1 MIKQFLNVKVKLSGK
16 SSSLVLNRLLLNKV
30 SLKDIV
36 YVDGNVTFIIRYTD
50 LYQLRKVVRRSGCSV
65 SISSEGKN
73 HKVVSFIRTHVPSIA
88 AFLLTVFIFLQAFQ
102 YIWAVEITG
111 ATPEIRDEAAE
122 VLSNNG
128 IKPGV
133 RHSDLLLNQQSSAV
147 LYKEIEQLSWSD
159 FERKGSKLIVSLRE
173 KDFLQQSE
181 QDKPLHLVAS
191 KTGTIHTLSVSSGTP
206 AVKRGDVVEKGEILV
221 SGYIGREGYEK
232 AVRANGTV
240 TAQTWYTVSVN
251 MPVKSKVKKFTGQT
265 YSKYALQFKGF
276 QTPYTA
282 YKKNPFEKQL
292 KQSEMKNLSVFGFDL
307 PVQLLEHQ
315 YKEVTEIETAFSEEQ
330 YRELLKGIAR
340 KNVLTTAEGNGQI
353 LEEKILHEDIENG
366 KVKLTIF
373 YEVLENIAEPKPFT
387 EETRE

>member
-50 LYQLRKVVRRSGCSV
+50 LYQLRKAVRRSGCSV

-73 HKVVSFIRTHVPSIA
+73 QKVVSFIRTHVPSIA
-88 AFLLTVFIFLQAFQ
+88 AFLLTVFIFLQGFQ
-102 YIWAVEITG
+102 YIWAVDITG

-122 VLSNNG
+122 VLRDNG

-181 QDKPLHLVAS
+181 QDGPLHLVAS
-191 KTGTIHTLSVSSGTP
+191 KTGTVHTLSVSSGTP

-240 TAQTWYTVSVN
+240 TAQTWYTVNVN
-251 MPVKSKVKKFTGQT
+251 MPVESKVKKFTGHT

-276 QTPYTA
+276 QTPYAA
-282 YKKNPFEKQL
+282 YKKSPFEKQL
-292 KQSEMKNLSVFGFDL
+292 KQSEVKNLSLFGFDL

-315 YKEVTEIETAFSEEQ
+315 YKEVTEIETAFSDEQ
-330 YRELLKGIAR
+330 YKELLKGIAR